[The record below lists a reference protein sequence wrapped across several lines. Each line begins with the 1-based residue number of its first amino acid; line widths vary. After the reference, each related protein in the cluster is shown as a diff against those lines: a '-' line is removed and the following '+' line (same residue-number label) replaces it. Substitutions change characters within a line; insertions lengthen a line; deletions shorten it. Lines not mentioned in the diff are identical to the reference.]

1 MPLHI
6 GTCSWNYDSWVGLV
20 YSQPELRAVDYLAEY
35 AKRYRM
41 VEVDSWFYKIPTLRE
56 VEEYAAAVDP
66 GFIFVAKAPQ
76 DITLMHKRGGMEPN
90 PAFLSPEL
98 FGHFCE
104 RLAPIRDQVGAIILE
119 FEYLNRQK
127 MPSQQTFIEKL
138 RSFLDRVPRDIPIAL
153 EPRNGSYLDEAW
165 FAFLT
170 EAKAAHVFSEKQYMP
185 SVADL
190 CARHAALLG
199 DRVVIRLLGGDR
211 KAIEEASG
219 GRWDKIIAPKPELP
233 RIAWMVSDLVA
244 SGREVCLD
252 VNNHYEGSAIETIE
266 RIKGYLQLDV

>member
-1 MPLHI
+1 MP
-6 GTCSWNYDSWVGLV
+6 N
-20 YSQPELRAVDYLAEY
+20 QR
-35 AKRYRM
+35 
-41 VEVDSWFYKIPTLRE
+41 
-56 VEEYAAAVDP
+56 
-66 GFIFVAKAPQ
+66 
-76 DITLMHKRGGMEPN
+76 
-90 PAFLSPEL
+90 
-98 FGHFCE
+98 
-104 RLAPIRDQVGAIILE
+104 
-119 FEYLNRQK
+119 
-127 MPSQQTFIEKL
+127 TFIDKL
-138 RSFLDRVPRDIPIAL
+138 RGLLDMVPRDIPIAL

-165 FAFLT
+165 FTFLA

-185 SVADL
+185 PVADL

-244 SGREVCLD
+244 SGREVYLD

-266 RIKGYLQLDV
+266 RIKGFLQLDL